1 MTNLV
6 LHSDVIPFLEFSQDP
21 LRASDKVLTSCG
33 PYMMKEEDAMVYRRP
48 YLVSGSSGFALNAIS
63 KAMKKDLKVVP
74 IYLIV
79 FASLNLYVLNW
90 MFLTQAYIESMRSI
104 LGSDS
109 WKTKTTV
116 CWGMRDRWL
125 SYDGVEEF
133 FGGLN
138 QKIVELPMVC
148 HENCLFHV

>member
-1 MTNLV
+1 L
-6 LHSDVIPFLEFSQDP
+6 DVF
-21 LRASDKVLTSCG
+21 K
-33 PYMMKEEDAMVYRRP
+33 
-48 YLVSGSSGFALNAIS
+48 
-63 KAMKKDLKVVP
+63 
-74 IYLIV
+74 
-79 FASLNLYVLNW
+79 
-90 MFLTQAYIESMRSI
+90 AYIESMRSI
-104 LGSDS
+104 LRSSS

-148 HENCLFHV
+148 HENPAIFNFNSFS

>member
-1 MTNLV
+1 MTDLV
-6 LHSDVIPFLEFSQDP
+6 LHSDVIPFLEFFQDP

-79 FASLNLYVLNW
+79 FASLNLY
-90 MFLTQAYIESMRSI
+90 F
-104 LGSDS
+104 
-109 WKTKTTV
+109 
-116 CWGMRDRWL
+116 
-125 SYDGVEEF
+125 
-133 FGGLN
+133 
-138 QKIVELPMVC
+138 
-148 HENCLFHV
+148 